1 MRGKH
6 GKHGTPVYQVW
17 NHMLQRCTNPK
28 NPGFKHYGGR
38 GITVC
43 ERWLQFANFY
53 ADMGD
58 PPPGLMIEREDND
71 KGYSPDNCVWADRLT
86 QNHNKG
92 QPRKLTPEQI
102 ETILLSNES
111 LAVLGMRY
119 GVTKQAIW
127 YHKKRKP

>member
-1 MRGKH
+1 
-6 GKHGTPVYQVW
+6 VW

-71 KGYSPDNCVWADRLT
+71 KGYEPSNCVWADRIT
-86 QNHNKG
+86 QNRNKG
-92 QPRKLTPEQI
+92 QPSKLTPEQI

-111 LAVLGMRY
+111 LAVLGRRY